1 MGDGY
6 ASGVSLSIQHRRLEQ
21 LLTFESFARFA
32 AGNALDLVSLVLS
45 ADPNK
50 RAPSSFSQRFRAEGL
65 DRGLAFGTMG
75 VAKENHEHDIVK
87 PAELERRAEQQK
99 KQDLV
104 AKAARLE
111 ALDTATDE
119 ILKAAKNL
127 ENEVRKETKYW
138 QEIVSISDKGWP
150 IHRMRAQRQPAPFAV
165 RYGFPEGTWSRCR
178 SRYDC

>member
-6 ASGVSLSIQHRRLEQ
+6 ASGVRLSTQYRRFLQ
-21 LLTFESFARFA
+21 LLTFGSFARFA

-65 DRGLAFGTMG
+65 DRGFSFGTMG
-75 VAKENHEHDIVK
+75 LAKENHEHDIVK
-87 PAELERRAEQQK
+87 TAELERRAEQHK

-127 ENEVRKETKYW
+127 EKEVRKETKYW
-138 QEIVSISDKGWP
+138 QEIVSISDKGWS

-165 RYGFPEGTWSRCR
+165 RYGFPEGTWSAFRPRC
-178 SRYDC
+178 YC

>member
-1 MGDGY
+1 MGDEH
-6 ASGVSLSIQHRRLEQ
+6 ASGVRLSLIFVRMLQA
-21 LLTFESFARFA
+21 LTSKSFARFA
-32 AGNALDLVSLVLS
+32 AGNALDLISLVLS

-50 RAPSSFSQRFRAEGL
+50 RAPSSFSQIFRAEGL
-65 DRGLAFGTMG
+65 DKGFSFGTMG
-75 VAKENHEHDIVK
+75 LAKENHEHDTVK

-119 ILKAAKNL
+119 ILKAAKHL
-127 ENEVRKETKYW
+127 EKEVRKETKYW

-150 IHRMRAQRQPAPFAV
+150 IHRMRSQQQPAPFAV
-165 RYGFPEGTWSRCR
+165 RFGFPEGTWSACR
-178 SRYDC
+178 SDHDC